1 VNHPPFVFPRLT
13 TLARQAVPRLLEGV
27 VAPLAVFY
35 AALAVLGLT
44 GALVAAVAW
53 VYAGVGWRLIRRI
66 PVPGTMILAA
76 VAITVRALIGLWSGS
91 AVVYFLQPELGTICI
106 SMVFLASVR
115 LRRPLVQRLTM
126 DYIHLPSAV
135 LKHERVRR
143 FFARI
148 TLLWAFV
155 LLTNSAVSIWLLLH
169 QSIGTYLLVRTTA
182 VAVISG
188 VAVAVSVYAF
198 RRVLRRLH
206 TEPTAAPGTTPGTAT
221 AAA

>member
-1 VNHPPFVFPRLT
+1 MSHTPVALPRLAA
-13 TLARQAVPRLLEGV
+13 LIRQAVPRLLEGV

-35 AALAVLGLT
+35 AALALLGLN
-44 GALVAAVAW
+44 GALIAAVGW

-76 VAITVRALIGLWSGS
+76 IAITVRGLLGLWSGS
-91 AVVYFLQPELGTICI
+91 AVVYFLQPELGTICV
-106 SMVFLASVR
+106 SMAFLASVR
-115 LRRPLVQRLTM
+115 LNRPLVQRLTL

-135 LKHERVRR
+135 LRHERVRR

-155 LLTNSAVSIWLLLH
+155 LLANSSVSIWLLLH
-169 QSIGTYLLVRTTA
+169 QSIGTYLLVRTSV
-182 VAVISG
+182 VALISG
-188 VAVAVSVYAF
+188 VAAVISVHAF

-206 TEPTAAPGTTPGTAT
+206 HDPAPAALTP
-221 AAA
+221 

>member
-1 VNHPPFVFPRLT
+1 MSHAPVVLPRLT
-13 TLARQAVPRLLEGV
+13 ALARQAVPKILEGV

-44 GALVAAVAW
+44 GALIAAVSW
-53 VYAGVGWRLIRRI
+53 VYAGVGWRLVRRV

-76 VAITVRALIGLWSGS
+76 IAITVRALLGLWSGS
-91 AVVYFLQPELGTICI
+91 AVLYFLQPELGTICI

-115 LRRPLVQRLTM
+115 LNRPLVQKLTL
-126 DYIHLPSAV
+126 DYIHLPTAV

-155 LLTNSAVSIWLLLH
+155 LLANSAVSIWLLLH
-169 QSIGTYLLVRTTA
+169 QSIGTYLLVRTSV
-182 VAVISG
+182 VALISG
-188 VAVAVSVYAF
+188 LAVAVSVYAF

-206 TEPTAAPGTTPGTAT
+206 HDPAPAASPA
-221 AAA
+221 

>member
-1 VNHPPFVFPRLT
+1 MSHAPVALPRLT
-13 TLARQAVPRLLEGV
+13 ALIRQAVPKLLEGV

-35 AALAVLGLT
+35 AALAVLGLN
-44 GALVAAVAW
+44 GALIAAVSW
-53 VYAGVGWRLIRRI
+53 VYAGVGWRLVRRV

-76 VAITVRALIGLWSGS
+76 IAITVRALLGLWTGS

-106 SMVFLASVR
+106 SVAFLASVR
-115 LRRPLVQRLTM
+115 LNRPLAQKLTL

-135 LKHERVRR
+135 LRHERVRR

-155 LLTNSAVSIWLLLH
+155 LLANSSVSIWLLLH
-169 QSIGTYLLVRTTA
+169 QSIGTYLLVRTSV
-182 VAVISG
+182 VALISG
-188 VAVAVSVYAF
+188 LAAAVSVYAF

-206 TEPTAAPGTTPGTAT
+206 HDPAPAALTA
-221 AAA
+221 

>member
-1 VNHPPFVFPRLT
+1 MSHQPIVLPRLAA
-13 TLARQAVPRLLEGV
+13 LARQAAPKLLEGV

-35 AALAVLGLT
+35 AALALLGLK
-44 GALVAAVAW
+44 GALIAAVTW
-53 VYAGVGWRLIRRI
+53 VYAGVGWRLVRRI
-66 PVPGTMILAA
+66 PVPGTMILAII
-76 VAITVRALIGLWSGS
+76 AITVRALLGFWTGS
-91 AVVYFLQPELGTICI
+91 AVIYFLQPELGTICI

-115 LRRPLVQRLTM
+115 FNRPLVQKLTL

-155 LLTNSAVSIWLLLH
+155 LLANSAVSIWLLLH
-169 QSIGTYLLVRTTA
+169 ESIGTYLLVRTSA

-188 VAVAVSVYAF
+188 LAVAFSLYTF

-206 TEPTAAPGTTPGTAT
+206 YDPLATPAVAAPPA
-221 AAA
+221 